1 MVTGHEEF
9 KHSGADV
16 SVRRLLTLV
25 GESSGNS
32 TFNQGYLLSTIS
44 GFYLA
49 KETRNF
55 AW

>member
-16 SVRRLLTLV
+16 SVQGLLTLV

-32 TFNQGYLLSTIS
+32 KFNQGCLLSTFS

-49 KETRNF
+49 KVTLSF